1 MFETLT
7 LDLRAVLRLTSG
19 WGAEPPQ
26 PLSIAAPC
34 ARRQRV
40 ACARYDGA
48 KRKLGSKLDR
58 AVDTLGHFLALPV
71 PPGNVDEL
79 AEVGKL
85 ANAERQATGD
95 RSN

>member
-1 MFETLT
+1 MRSTPERGPHAGN
-7 LDLRAVLRLTSG
+7 DA
-19 WGAEPPQ
+19 
-26 PLSIAAPC
+26 
-34 ARRQRV
+34 
-40 ACARYDGA
+40 A

-71 PPGNVDEL
+71 TPGNVDEL

-85 ANAERQATGD
+85 ANAERQAAGD